1 MSARQRPRGPR
12 RGGRARLRQGRVALR
27 PDEPVLVRRTAFAV
41 RPGGSPKREA
51 RRLAGPPSP
60 SEAEQILGPEDASLL
75 DIVDNLL
82 NKGVVLSGDITIGL
96 AQVDLVYARLSL
108 LLSAADR
115 VLPGETTEFLER
127 HHGRPAR
134 RDARHRA
141 RA

>member
-1 MSARQRPRGPR
+1 MSPRRR
-12 RGGRARLRQGRVALR
+12 RGGPSRLRQGRVASR
-27 PDEPVLVRRTAFAV
+27 PDEPVLVRRTALAV
-41 RPGGSPKREA
+41 RPGGPTKREA
-51 RRLAGPPSP
+51 RRLAGPPEP
-60 SEAEQILGPEDASLL
+60 TEAEQVLGPEDASLL

-115 VLPGETTEFLER
+115 VLPGENTEFMER
-127 HHGRPAR
+127 NQAR
-134 RDARHRA
+134 RSLRDARRRA